1 MSALILETTDE
12 EFKAKW
18 VSPSLTI
25 FFFFK
30 AFYSSFF
37 FFTFSE
43 VIGHNKYFIRNGD
56 LQYVKSDTVHNFF
69 HRPIGQVVYGLYNN
83 NVFSLFRKCF

>member
-12 EFKAKW
+12 ELKAKW
-18 VSPSLTI
+18 VSPYLTI

-30 AFYSSFF
+30 AFSSPFF

-43 VIGHNKYFIRNGD
+43 VIGHYKYFIRNGD
-56 LQYVKSDTVHNFF
+56 FQYIREERHGS
-69 HRPIGQVVYGLYNN
+69 
-83 NVFSLFRKCF
+83 